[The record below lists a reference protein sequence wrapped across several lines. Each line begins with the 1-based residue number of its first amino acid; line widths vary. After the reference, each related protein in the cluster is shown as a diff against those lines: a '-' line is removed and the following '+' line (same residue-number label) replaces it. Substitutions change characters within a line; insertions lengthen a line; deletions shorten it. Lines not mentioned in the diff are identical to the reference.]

1 MTEEYHR
8 VVIVGAGF
16 AGVTAANELA
26 AKGIDVLLI
35 DRNNY
40 HQFQP
45 LIYQV
50 ATTQIAVTDV
60 ARPLRA
66 MFRRTPSVCVKTAEI
81 TSIDPGE
88 RAVTTADGITYRG
101 GFLILAAGAEANF
114 FGIPGAAE
122 HAFPLYSVDDAAKLR
137 SRFLGALDAADRDE
151 AYIDK
156 GALNVVVVGAGPT
169 GVETAGAVAE
179 SMRSAVPAYLSPA
192 LAASGRVYL
201 ADMLPSVLTPFRERS
216 QRYAEAKLREA
227 GVELRLDLGV
237 TEVRKDGVTLS
248 DGTEILSRTVVWAGG
263 LKASSLLS
271 DTGLPLGK
279 GGRVEVA
286 PDLTVP
292 GFEGVYALGDSANIP
307 DSAGSPLPQL
317 GSVAQ
322 QSGQWAGRNILA
334 ELEGKRR
341 TSFTYRDKGIMAMIG
356 RGAAVAELG
365 RARFPLR
372 GLLAFLAWL
381 GVHVVLLSGI
391 RERVGA
397 IISWVWDYFTTRRPQ
412 IVVDRPDYY
421 HIDWDDPPD
430 RTRT

>member
-1 MTEEYHR
+1 MTEEYHH

-66 MFRRTPSVCVKTAEI
+66 MFRRKPPVCVKTAEI
-81 TSIDPGE
+81 TSIDPRE
-88 RAVTTADGITYRG
+88 RAVTTADGITYRS
-101 GFLILAAGAEANF
+101 GFLVIATGAEANF

-122 HAFPLYSVDDAAKLR
+122 YAFSLYSVNDAAKLR

-151 AYIDK
+151 TYIDK

-201 ADMLPSVLTPFRERS
+201 ADMLPTVLTPFNEKS
-216 QRYAEAKLREA
+216 QRYAMTKLREA
-227 GVELRLDLGV
+227 GVELRLDTGV

-271 DTGLPLGK
+271 GTGLPLGK

-307 DSAGSPLPQL
+307 DAAGSLLPQL
-317 GSVAQ
+317 GS
-322 QSGQWAGRNILA
+322 
-334 ELEGKRR
+334 
-341 TSFTYRDKGIMAMIG
+341 
-356 RGAAVAELG
+356 
-365 RARFPLR
+365 
-372 GLLAFLAWL
+372 
-381 GVHVVLLSGI
+381 
-391 RERVGA
+391 
-397 IISWVWDYFTTRRPQ
+397 
-412 IVVDRPDYY
+412 
-421 HIDWDDPPD
+421 
-430 RTRT
+430 